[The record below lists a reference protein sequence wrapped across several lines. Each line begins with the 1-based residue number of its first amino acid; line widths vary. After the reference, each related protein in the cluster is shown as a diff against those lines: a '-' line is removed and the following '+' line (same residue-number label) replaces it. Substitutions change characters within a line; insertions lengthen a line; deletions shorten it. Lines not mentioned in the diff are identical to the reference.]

1 MMFTDKFC
9 EELELVKC
17 IFDIVLLDAAED
29 HSVEGG

>member
-9 EELELVKC
+9 NEIELVKS

-29 HSVEGG
+29 HAVEG